1 MINLLTFLGFFI
13 FTCAGMVFI
22 KLGSHPQY
30 HTFMT
35 IPILDFKLSAVSL
48 IGFLLYGFS
57 FLLYSSLLPK
67 YDLTFLNPVTIGITA
82 ILIFICGVAIFNE
95 TVTLVKVV
103 GLALILSGVLIINLI
118 K

>member
-82 ILIFICGVAIFNE
+82 IQ
-95 TVTLVKVV
+95 TLC
-103 GLALILSGVLIINLI
+103 ALMMAATITPPKKSPKPRLF
-118 K
+118 